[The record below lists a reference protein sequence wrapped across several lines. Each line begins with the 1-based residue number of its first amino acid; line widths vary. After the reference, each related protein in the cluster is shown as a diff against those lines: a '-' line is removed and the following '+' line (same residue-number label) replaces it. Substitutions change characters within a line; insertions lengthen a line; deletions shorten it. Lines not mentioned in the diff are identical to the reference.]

1 VHQAIA
7 PVLGFID
14 EGLPPGSGLAAPP
27 DDLVVRGLMAW
38 TYLFG
43 AISFELFG
51 HRHNVVAD
59 TGAFFADEVDRMGL
73 FVGLG

>member
-1 VHQAIA
+1 
-7 PVLGFID
+7 
-14 EGLPPGSGLAAPP
+14 
-27 DDLVVRGLMAW
+27 MAW